1 MRCIAAVNARPP
13 WSVQRDQ
20 MALLLDLLPGVLS
33 LVVRVVFLLC
43 RKLCPTDRTPDRLLF
58 FVMLHSAH
66 LLPVVLFTLFDRSN
80 TVEKITMIPSGQTIL
95 GMDQTTALIIG
106 VVVVLVIVVALVTL
120 SNGSHGR
127 VATR

>member
-1 MRCIAAVNARPP
+1 
-13 WSVQRDQ
+13 

-127 VATR
+127 VATRWREIGHHGGI